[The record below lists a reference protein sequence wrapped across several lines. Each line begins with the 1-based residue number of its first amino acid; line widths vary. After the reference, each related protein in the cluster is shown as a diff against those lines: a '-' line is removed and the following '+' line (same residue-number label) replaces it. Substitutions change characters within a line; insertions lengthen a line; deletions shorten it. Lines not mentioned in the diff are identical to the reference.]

1 MTTSATRVSNS
12 EASTVPLVS
21 LRPADDLSPDCS
33 VAAIGEVLASMSA
46 SADPLETF
54 ASVARAA
61 VPLLCDVCTVA
72 ISRDGAAPYQ
82 VSFPGVASADS
93 LAGSAAA
100 LAGAAAAQSVGAII
114 SHAINPHSAALVTD
128 DTVLTPFSTPASE
141 GEKGYR
147 GVLAQSYLGYRP
159 TATQV
164 LIGQLLVERA
174 TAVVQRQRLL
184 AKNEHLQRALASN
197 REIGA
202 AMGILMIEHKLTGD
216 QAFDLLR
223 RVSQHSHRKLAIL
236 AAEVAQTGTL
246 ELPPG
251 VGPLG
256 QTDVPRPSRRSRA
269 PRARSGA

>member
-21 LRPADDLSPDCS
+21 LRPADDLSADCS
-33 VAAIGEVLASMSA
+33 VAAIGQVLASMSA
-46 SADPLETF
+46 SSEPLETF

-72 ISRDGAAPYQ
+72 IARDGEAPYQ
-82 VSFPGVASADS
+82 VSFPGVAPADS

-100 LAGAAAAQSVGAII
+100 LAGAAAQSTGAII
-114 SHAINPHSAALVTD
+114 SRAINPHSAALVTD

-159 TATQV
+159 TVTQV

-223 RVSQHSHRKLAIL
+223 RASQHSHRKLASL

-246 ELPPG
+246 DLPPG
-251 VGPLG
+251 VGMLG

>member
-1 MTTSATRVSNS
+1 MSTST
-12 EASTVPLVS
+12 
-21 LRPADDLSPDCS
+21 
-33 VAAIGEVLASMSA
+33 
-46 SADPLETF
+46 DPVETF

-72 ISRDGAAPYQ
+72 ISRDGEPPYQLSYPPAAP
-82 VSFPGVASADS
+82 ADT
-93 LAGSAAA
+93 LAGSVAP
-100 LAGAAAAQSVGAII
+100 LAGAVAAQTTGAII
-114 SHAINPHSAALVTD
+114 ARAINPHAAALVTD
-128 DTVLTPFSTPASE
+128 DTVLTPFSPPALD

-147 GVLAQSYLGYRP
+147 GVLALSYLGYRP
-159 TATQV
+159 TATQA

-174 TAVVQRQRLL
+174 TAVVQRERLL

-223 RVSQHSHRKLAIL
+223 RVSQHSHRKLAAL

-251 VGPLG
+251 VGLLG
-256 QTDVPRPSRRSRA
+256 QSVVPKPSRRSRA
-269 PRARSGA
+269 PRA